1 MNYLEKLKKINKFT
15 EHLFE
20 NKFVQFII
28 KPRTY
33 ISLISTLVA
42 LLSFEIMLLNF
53 GNKLNILIK
62 TFINGNDSSKEILV
76 QLTDIFVDSGS
87 WLNVSIYVFL
97 IIIIFILNIL
107 EIIYKRKVSTK
118 QILKLNEFIDV
129 YQYSK
134 FPTPLDIDLFGRENE
149 KKEIIDKLNVNSFL
163 VVSGKAGIGKTK
175 IVIESIQNYAKDF
188 DYETVCI
195 YNRGADLFEDINT
208 FFQGNK
214 KYLIFIDDVNRI
226 HSALDYLLQLYP
238 EKIDNNT
245 LKIIMTVRDYAKEKI
260 VNILSGRKFG
270 FNEIII
276 HKLEKNYIEEIIKK
290 DFKITNPS
298 YIERIQFLSKGNP
311 RLAVMISKIAYKAND
326 LSSIRDISNVYDV
339 YYKSLSDEVE
349 IFKNIELMK
358 VLAIISFYRNI
369 DRTNE
374 IQATQ
379 IEEIFDIKIDFL
391 WEKVKELNHLE
402 IVDLYEDE
410 VVKITDQIL
419 STYLFYKVVFI
430 ENIFDIDLFI
440 RKFFLNQNQRLNEV
454 IIPIRN
460 SFDSDLVIE
469 KLKIPFNKLKKEYE
483 NDFYKKYEL
492 IKFFW
497 YLDRTGNLLYLKK
510 LIDNLSEEDIGKIN
524 SDKYINDKILELIKV
539 FFNDKENYKKVIEL
553 MFYYYEKNTFILDK
567 LVKILENEF
576 GFKRYSY
583 KEDYLIQNFIIEF
596 IINKIENENKQIYIE
611 LFFKI
616 SKYYLKTQ
624 FQSNETGDN
633 RTITIH
639 RYKLYETENLKNIRE
654 NIFKTIF
661 SLYEFEQKKVLD
673 LLIKYRF
680 EYGIGISEVENWD
693 KEILISLINEKFNS
707 KNYLESKVV
716 LRLCKLWKD
725 YSIEYDLSLEE
736 NFKHEYID
744 IEKIFYLDYSDFCD
758 DTKDT
763 NQIEEL
769 IKDKIF
775 EYIKNYEIV
784 DFEKLFNSLDEI
796 YTLNYGDSKE
806 YILNKNISNLL
817 IVIAEDNFIDV
828 LNLIVLND
836 YNLNFNEDI
845 IVSRLLKIKGKD
857 EVETFIEE
865 LSDKFKNRYKFSFY
879 RLLEDK
885 DISDIDAKK
894 LVELYSKNE
903 DFNIVPFHTDFLMKY
918 VKSDMDIIVKISK
931 ILFKK
936 SNTNDRFL
944 NGLEMFFHTEN
955 QNISSI
961 FKNDLELLKLIY
973 LKLDSYL
980 THFDYNSKILN
991 QILDMDNNFILV
1003 YLKQKN
1009 KEKSFNKKYKRLWER
1024 ENYQEIIERIINY
1037 FFENQDIL
1045 IFGSKIRVF
1054 FNINRRADEV
1064 NKLEE
1069 KQLDYL
1075 KFFITKNISN
1085 SEKIKFIFRNV
1096 ISYSTDEQRK
1106 LLIKFI
1112 VDLDIKFEIFQ
1123 KLSLEESSMCWQG
1136 SAVPMYQKQIE
1147 FFESLLELFENAKY
1161 LEFENYI
1168 KQIIEWKKEDIKRA
1182 KKRDFLDDF

>member
-1 MNYLEKLKKINKFT
+1 MNYLEKIKKINKFT
-15 EHLFE
+15 ELLFE
-20 NKFVQFII
+20 NKFIQWLTKSLSYTTLIWKFFLAIVGEII
-28 KPRTY
+28 
-33 ISLISTLVA
+33 
-42 LLSFEIMLLNF
+42 LLEGGEQLN
-53 GNKLNILIK
+53 LLIK
-62 TFINGNDSSKEILV
+62 SYIPQEEKLLHKIIDLFIGG
-76 QLTDIFVDSGS
+76 GS
-87 WLNVSIYVFL
+87 WLIVYVAISFT
-97 IIIIFILNIL
+97 IIVFILNIL

-134 FPTPLDIDLFGRENE
+134 FATPLDIDLFGRENE

-188 DYETVCI
+188 DYEIVCI

-245 LKIIMTVRDYAKEKI
+245 IKVIMTVRDYAKEKI
-260 VNILSGRKFG
+260 LNILSGRKFS
-270 FNEIII
+270 FDEIII
-276 HKLEKNYIEEIIKK
+276 NNLEKNYIEEIIKK

-311 RLAVMISKIAYKAND
+311 RLVVMISKIAYEAND
-326 LSSIRDISNVYDV
+326 LSSIRDISNVYDI

-349 IFKNIELMK
+349 IFKDIELMK

-374 IQATQ
+374 IQTSQ
-379 IEEIFDIKIDFL
+379 IEEIFNIKIDFL
-391 WEKVKELNHLE
+391 WKKVKELNHLE

-419 STYLFYKVVFI
+419 STYLFYKVVYI
-430 ENIFDIDLFI
+430 ENILDIDLFI

-454 IIPIRN
+454 IIPIIN

-483 NDFYKKYEL
+483 NDSYKKYEL

-510 LIDNLSEEDIGKIN
+510 LIDNLSEEDIEKIN
-524 SDKYINDKILELIKV
+524 SDKYTNDKILELIKV

-553 MFYYYEKNTFILDK
+553 MFYYYEKNTFIIEE

-583 KEDYLIQNFIIEF
+583 KEDYQIQKFIVEF
-596 IINKIENENKQIYIE
+596 IVNKIENQNEQIYINL
-611 LFFKI
+611 LFDI
-616 SKYYLKTQ
+616 SEYYLKME
-624 FQSNETGDN
+624 FQSYEYED
-633 RTITIH
+633 
-639 RYKLYETENLKNIRE
+639 YETTVLNRFELQETKSLKEFRE
-654 NIFKTIF
+654 FIFKSIF
-661 SLYEFEQKKVLD
+661 SLYETKSKEVLN
-673 LLIKYRF
+673 LLFDYEFTYMDITK
-680 EYGIGISEVENWD
+680 VENWD
-693 KEILISLINEKFNS
+693 KDILISLISEKFVQ

-744 IEKIFYLDYSDFCD
+744 IEKIFYLDYSDFWD
-758 DTKDT
+758 DNKDT

-784 DFEKLFNSLDEI
+784 DFEKLFNILDEI
-796 YTLNYGDSKE
+796 YTLNYGDNKE
-806 YILNKNISNLL
+806 YILNKNLSNFLM
-817 IVIAEDNFIDV
+817 VIINDKFTDV
-828 LNLIVLND
+828 INLIVSHD

-845 IVSRLLKIKGKD
+845 IVSRLLKIKGKN
-857 EVETFIEE
+857 EIENFIKK
-865 LSDKFKNRYKFSFY
+865 LSNKFKNRYKFSFY
-879 RLLEDK
+879 RLLK
-885 DISDIDAKK
+885 DEEINDVDAKNLVK
-894 LVELYSKNE
+894 LYLENK
-903 DFNIVPFHTDFLMKY
+903 DFKIVPFYTDFLMKY
-918 VKSDMDIIVKISK
+918 IKCDKDIILKISK
-931 ILFKK
+931 ILFEK
-936 SNTNDRFL
+936 SNIENRFL
-944 NGLEMFFHTEN
+944 NGLEIN
-955 QNISSI
+955 QNII
-961 FKNDLELLKLIY
+961 HFFKNDLELLKSIY
-973 LKLDSYL
+973 LKIDFYL

-991 QILDMDNNFILV
+991 QILDMDDDFILV

-1009 KEKSFNKKYKRLWER
+1009 EEKSFNKKYKRLWER
-1024 ENYQEIIERIINY
+1024 ENYQDIIEKIIDY
-1037 FFENQDIL
+1037 FFENQDIK
-1045 IFGSKIRVF
+1045 IFGSKIKVF
-1054 FNINRRADEV
+1054 FNISERGDEV

-1075 KFFITKNISN
+1075 KFFITKNILN
-1085 SEKIKFIFRNV
+1085 SEKIEFIFRNIV
-1096 ISYSTDEQRK
+1096 SYSIDEQRK
-1106 LLIKFI
+1106 LLIKYT
-1112 VDLDIKFEIFQ
+1112 VDLDIKFETF
-1123 KLSLEESSMCWQG
+1123 KELSLEKSSMSWQG
-1136 SAVPMYQKQIE
+1136 SAVPMYQKRIE
-1147 FFESLLELFENAKY
+1147 FFESLLELFEGVKY
-1161 LEFENYI
+1161 LEFKKHIEE
-1168 KQIIEWKKEDIKRA
+1168 IIEWKKKEIRRE
-1182 KKRDFLDDF
+1182 KKSDFLDDF

>member
-42 LLSFEIMLLNF
+42 LLLFEIMLLNF

-134 FPTPLDIDLFGRENE
+134 FATPLDIDLFGRENE
-149 KKEIIDKLNVNSFL
+149 KKEIIEKLNSNNFL
-163 VVSGKAGIGKTK
+163 LISGKAGIGKTK

-260 VNILSGRKFG
+260 LNILSDRKFS

-290 DFKITNPS
+290 DFKIANPS

-311 RLAVMISKIAYKAND
+311 RLAVMISKIAYEAND
-326 LSSIRDISNVYDV
+326 LSSISDISNVYDV

-349 IFKNIELMK
+349 IFKNIEFMK

-430 ENIFDIDLFI
+430 ENVLDIDLFI

-454 IIPIRN
+454 IIPIIN
-460 SFDSDLVIE
+460 SFDYDLVIK

-483 NDFYKKYEL
+483 NDFYKEYEL

-497 YLDRTGNLLYLKK
+497 YLDKTGNLLYLKK
-510 LIDNLSEEDIGKIN
+510 LIDDLSEEEIEKIN
-524 SDKYINDKILELIKV
+524 SDKYTNDKILELIKV
-539 FFNDKENYKKVIEL
+539 FSNNKENYKNVIEL
-553 MFYYYEKNTFILDK
+553 MFYYYEKNTFIIEE

-583 KEDYLIQNFIIEF
+583 KEDYQIQKFIIEF
-596 IINKIENENKQIYIE
+596 IVNKIENDNEQIYINL
-611 LFFKI
+611 LFEI
-616 SKYYLKTQ
+616 SEYYLKME
-624 FQSNETGDN
+624 FQSYEYED
-633 RTITIH
+633 
-639 RYKLYETENLKNIRE
+639 YETTVLNRFELQETKSLKEFRE
-654 NIFKTIF
+654 FIFKSIF
-661 SLYEFEQKKVLD
+661 SLYETKSKEVLN
-673 LLIKYRF
+673 LLFDYEFTYMDITK
-680 EYGIGISEVENWD
+680 VENWD
-693 KEILISLINEKFNS
+693 KEILISLISEKFVQ

-744 IEKIFYLDYSDFCD
+744 IEKIFYLDYSDFWD

-879 RLLEDK
+879 RLLEEE
-885 DISDIDAKK
+885 DISDIDVKNLIK
-894 LVELYSKNE
+894 LYLENE
-903 DFNIVPFHTDFLMKY
+903 DFRIIPFNTDFLTKY

-931 ILFKK
+931 ILFEK

-1136 SAVPMYQKQIE
+1136 SAVPMYQKRIE
-1147 FFESLLELFENAKY
+1147 FFESLLELFESVKY
-1161 LEFENYI
+1161 LEFENHI
-1168 KQIIEWKKEDIKRA
+1168 KQIIEWKKEEIRRE
-1182 KKRDFLDDF
+1182 KKSDFLDDF

>member
-1 MNYLEKLKKINKFT
+1 MNYIEKLKQLNKFT
-15 EHLFE
+15 EVLVE
-20 NKFVQFII
+20 NKIVQWLI
-28 KPRTY
+28 KPLSYVT
-33 ISLISTLVA
+33 LIWRFFLTITS
-42 LLSFEIMLLNF
+42 EIILINL
-53 GNKLNILIK
+53 GEKLNLLIK
-62 TFINGNDSSKEILV
+62 SYIPPEEKLLLQIIDL
-76 QLTDIFVDSGS
+76 FVGGGS
-87 WLNVSIYVFL
+87 WLVVGIAILFT
-97 IIIIFILNIL
+97 IIVFILNIL
-107 EIIYKRKVSTK
+107 EIKYKRKVSTK

-134 FPTPLDIDLFGRENE
+134 FATPLDIDLFGRENE

-188 DYETVCI
+188 DYKIVCI

-245 LKIIMTVRDYAKEKI
+245 IKVIMTVRDYAKEKI
-260 VNILSGRKFG
+260 LNILSDRKFS

-276 HKLEKNYIEEIIKK
+276 NKLEKNYIEEIIKK

-311 RLAVMISKIAYKAND
+311 RLAVMISKIAYEAND
-326 LSSIRDISNVYDV
+326 LSSIRDISIVYDV

-349 IFKNIELMK
+349 IFKDIELMK

-374 IQATQ
+374 IQTIQ
-379 IEEIFDIKIDFL
+379 IEEIFNIKIDFL

-460 SFDSDLVIE
+460 IFDYDLVIE

-483 NDFYKKYEL
+483 NDSYKKYEL

-510 LIDNLSEEDIGKIN
+510 LIDNLSEEDIEKIN
-524 SDKYINDKILELIKV
+524 SDKYTNDKVLELIKI
-539 FFNDKENYKKVIEL
+539 FSNDGENYKKVIEL
-553 MFYYYEKNTFILDK
+553 MFNYYERNIYVLAE

-583 KEDYLIQNFIIEF
+583 KEDYQIQKFIIEF
-596 IINKIENENKQIYIE
+596 IVDKIENENEQIYINL
-611 LFFKI
+611 LFEI
-616 SKYYLKTQ
+616 SEYYLKMEFESHESEDNKSSIFYRFELQ
-624 FQSNETGDN
+624 ET
-633 RTITIH
+633 
-639 RYKLYETENLKNIRE
+639 KSLKEFRE
-654 NIFKTIF
+654 FIFKSIF
-661 SLYEFEQKKVLD
+661 SLYETKSKEVLN
-673 LLIKYRF
+673 LLFDYKFTYMDITK
-680 EYGIGISEVENWD
+680 VENWD
-693 KEILISLINEKFNS
+693 KEILISLINEEFIS

-716 LRLCKLWKD
+716 LKFCKLWKD

-744 IEKIFYLDYSDFCD
+744 IEKIFYLDYSDFWD
-758 DTKDT
+758 DNKDT

-796 YTLNYGDSKE
+796 YTLNYGDRKE

-817 IVIAEDNFIDV
+817 IVIADDKFIDV
-828 LNLIVLND
+828 MNLIVSND
-836 YNLNFNEDI
+836 YNLNFNENI
-845 IVSRLLKIKGKD
+845 VVSRLLKIKGKNG
-857 EVETFIEE
+857 VGIFIES
-865 LSDKFKNRYKFSFY
+865 LSDKIKNKYSFSFY
-879 RLLEDK
+879 ILLEDK
-885 DISDIDAKK
+885 DINDNDAKK
-894 LVELYSKNE
+894 LIELYSKNE
-903 DFNIVPFHTDFLMKY
+903 DSIIVPFNTDFLMKY
-918 VKSDMDIIVKISK
+918 IKFDMDIIVKISK
-931 ILFKK
+931 ILFEK
-936 SNTNDRFL
+936 SNKNDRFL
-944 NGLEMFFHTEN
+944 NGLEIFFRTEN

-961 FKNDLELLKLIY
+961 FKNDLELLKSIY
-973 LKLDSYL
+973 LKLDFYL

-991 QILDMDNNFILV
+991 QILDMDDNFILV

-1009 KEKSFNKKYKRLWER
+1009 EEKSFNKKYKRLWER
-1024 ENYQEIIERIINY
+1024 ENYQEIIEKIIDY
-1037 FFENQDIL
+1037 FFENQDIK
-1045 IFGSKIRVF
+1045 IFGSKIKVF
-1054 FNINRRADEV
+1054 FNISERGDEV

-1075 KFFITKNISN
+1075 KFFITKNILN
-1085 SEKIKFIFRNV
+1085 SEKIEFIFRNIV
-1096 ISYSTDEQRK
+1096 SYSTDEQRK
-1106 LLIKFI
+1106 LLIKYT
-1112 VDLDIKFEIFQ
+1112 VDLDIKFEIF
-1123 KLSLEESSMCWQG
+1123 KELSLEKSSMFWQG
-1136 SAVPMYQKQIE
+1136 SAVPMYQKRIE
-1147 FFESLLELFENAKY
+1147 FFESLLELFEGVKY
-1161 LEFENYI
+1161 LEFKKHIEE
-1168 KQIIEWKKEDIKRA
+1168 IIEWKKENIKRE
-1182 KKRDFLDDF
+1182 KKNDFLSDF